1 MIEPMTYEELMEY
14 VPKDF
19 HKFVSDG
26 LSPNQAIS
34 RLIDEYE
41 LQTDDYE
48 EINWMF
54 NVLLAEIGVR
64 HNCLREEIREEALKI
79 ICDKRLIT
87 LWKQKRLSD
96 SEISCRTVYLEN
108 VKDAVQKLVG
118 LSSILCK
125 PFWN

>member
-1 MIEPMTYEELMEY
+1 MLEPMTYEELMEY
-14 VPKDF
+14 VPKDY

-26 LSPNQAIS
+26 LHPKQAIS

-41 LQTDDYE
+41 MQTDDYDE
-48 EINWMF
+48 VKWMF

-87 LWKQKRLSD
+87 LWKQEGLND
-96 SEISCRTVYLEN
+96 SEISYRNAHLEN
-108 VKDAVQKLVG
+108 VKD
-118 LSSILCK
+118 SIQTI
-125 PFWN
+125 